1 MNGYTQL
8 YYRILPYADYGDSV
22 LVIFIGLSILQSI
35 IIIVGAIEKQLLFVD
50 LVVALIPN
58 AFIILIS
65 LLIWRIIKIA
75 FLSNLDPQIMVPQ
88 YIVKL
93 LFVENHPYSEEK
105 GLLYCDL
112 EKLKSIA
119 EIEQSSIDW
128 RMNTVTIGLISGVSL
143 VIGAF
148 QFLFPWDESSE
159 EGFPLL
165 SPLVNTHLNSIYPDW
180 GQYQWLLWLLGGI
193 PMIVVFWGLLYQLA
207 KALVKFVN
215 FIGSE
220 TPNRI
225 IILACQ
231 EAMYILEYFKS
242 NKCEKL
248 SYTKKKQIAEH
259 LGYKIVDR
267 NTISAAESRISFW
280 IQEDES
286 NGFYL
291 SPIVGPSKRQ
301 QIVDWVFTMMKT
313 SIDKLT
319 AFASRRMKPN
329 KQARRRK

>member
-1 MNGYTQL
+1 
-8 YYRILPYADYGDSV
+8 
-22 LVIFIGLSILQSI
+22 
-35 IIIVGAIEKQLLFVD
+35 
-50 LVVALIPN
+50 
-58 AFIILIS
+58 
-65 LLIWRIIKIA
+65 
-75 FLSNLDPQIMVPQ
+75 
-88 YIVKL
+88 
-93 LFVENHPYSEEK
+93 
-105 GLLYCDL
+105 
-112 EKLKSIA
+112 
-119 EIEQSSIDW
+119 
-128 RMNTVTIGLISGVSL
+128 
-143 VIGAF
+143 
-148 QFLFPWDESSE
+148 
-159 EGFPLL
+159 
-165 SPLVNTHLNSIYPDW
+165 
-180 GQYQWLLWLLGGI
+180 
-193 PMIVVFWGLLYQLA
+193 LLYQLA